1 METAGPEMRINV
13 WIVHGGLP
21 GRLTRPVAL
30 LRDAL
35 GDVLDGENVKGSDE
49 S

>member
-1 METAGPEMRINV
+1 METAGPETRINA
-13 WIVHGGLP
+13 WLVHGGLP

-35 GDVLDGENVKGSDE
+35 GDVLDRENVKGSDA